1 MATSS
6 RLDTAR
12 RQLRVARIG
21 ITAVAAAGFALFAVA
36 ARATH
41 PATTNRS
48 TSGSSAATT
57 DQAAQS
63 TSSFGFD
70 SGSIG
75 AGSSSPSLQSSGS

>member
-21 ITAVAAAGFALFAVA
+21 ITAVAAAGLAVFAVA

-41 PATTNRS
+41 PATREQSRS
-48 TSGSSAATT
+48 GASAATT

-63 TSSFGFD
+63 TGVFGFD

-75 AGSSSPSLQSSGS
+75 AGGGSPSVQSSGS